1 MLIKKRLKCEK
12 FMDDTSNTKK
22 LYASDTW
29 PYSQKKPSRLKGS
42 GLDLDL
48 KQRHSSLIPGEDFVE
63 S

>member
-1 MLIKKRLKCEK
+1 MYIIFNRC
-12 FMDDTSNTKK
+12 FMYLYSFCFFEK

-29 PYSQKKPSRLKGS
+29 PYSQKKTSRLKGS

-48 KQRHSSLIPGEDFVE
+48 KQRHSSLIPGKDFVE

>member
-1 MLIKKRLKCEK
+1 
-12 FMDDTSNTKK
+12 MDDISNTKK